1 MVRLTDQPHITIAIY
16 GGRKTTIQQSNDSIS
31 VISYLLF
38 TESLKLSGSAQSYG
52 FLNKSGCTEVDTL
65 NDGENFK
72 LIKVGH

>member
-1 MVRLTDQPHITIAIY
+1 MVRLTDHPHITIAIY
-16 GGRKTTIQQSNDSIS
+16 GGRKTTIQQSKDSIS
-31 VISYLLF
+31 VIFYPF